1 MRECRCREQTLE
13 ESCSLRYR
21 RVKDDGYMI
30 SRRENRIVRVSKNKI
45 IRKDIAD
52 GFVTN
57 VENLANTK
65 IIILRIVNIKIEEV
79 SNLNEMSIME
89 ELLNVNQQRVT
100 VTT

>member
-1 MRECRCREQTLE
+1 M
-13 ESCSLRYR
+13 
-21 RVKDDGYMI
+21 KDDGYMI

>member
-1 MRECRCREQTLE
+1 M
-13 ESCSLRYR
+13 
-21 RVKDDGYMI
+21 KDDGYMI

-79 SNLNEMSIME
+79 SNLNEISIME
-89 ELLNVNQQRVT
+89 ELLNVNQQGVT
-100 VTT
+100 GTT

>member
-1 MRECRCREQTLE
+1 M
-13 ESCSLRYR
+13 
-21 RVKDDGYMI
+21 KDDGYMI

-89 ELLNVNQQRVT
+89 ELLNVNQQGVT
-100 VTT
+100 GTT